1 MNPKYIEQS
10 KSVSIKVLRGLFPEI
25 KSTDELI
32 AHLTSVEMVDLS
44 SQHLTTVD
52 GLDMLSELKSVQL
65 QNNMIND
72 FPQIVIDLLPNLVSI
87 NLSNNRLTDLP
98 DLSHSRIEELNV
110 SYNPIENIN
119 VDKLPGSLR

>member
-1 MNPKYIEQS
+1 MNSKYIEQS

-44 SQHLTTVD
+44 SQQLTTVD
-52 GLDMLSELKSVQL
+52 GLDMLSELRSVQL

-98 DLSHSRIEELNV
+98 DLSHSRIEELNI
-110 SYNPIENIN
+110 SYN
-119 VDKLPGSLR
+119 

>member
-1 MNPKYIEQS
+1 MSLFWHGNILFSPGVNIYVHVVQRILGPCYSYCNIPTLSMNSKYIEQS

-44 SQHLTTVD
+44 SQQLTTVD

-72 FPQIVIDLLPNLVSI
+72 FP
-87 NLSNNRLTDLP
+87 
-98 DLSHSRIEELNV
+98 
-110 SYNPIENIN
+110 
-119 VDKLPGSLR
+119 